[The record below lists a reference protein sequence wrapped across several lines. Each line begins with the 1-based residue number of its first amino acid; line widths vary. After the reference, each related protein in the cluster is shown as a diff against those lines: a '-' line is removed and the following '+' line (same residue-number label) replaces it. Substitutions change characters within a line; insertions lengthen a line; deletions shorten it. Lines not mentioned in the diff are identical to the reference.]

1 MNFRA
6 LREPLAALG
15 VQLHDV
21 PSSEHA
27 RDGRC
32 KSCGV
37 RGLRGVVVEE
47 WFRERSALHARR
59 RGWCHIADV
68 CSSDCAM
75 AVAIE
80 HRLIEDDSL

>member
-15 VQLHDV
+15 VQLRDV
-21 PSSEHA
+21 PSPEHA

-32 KSCGV
+32 KSCNT
-37 RGLRGVVVEE
+37 RGLKGVVVRQCRVFVQRAETSRT
-47 WFRERSALHARR
+47 WER
-59 RGWCHIADV
+59 HIADV

-80 HRLIEDDSL
+80 HRLLEDSA

>member
-1 MNFRA
+1 VNFDE

-15 VQLHDV
+15 VQLRNV
-21 PSSEHA
+21 PSPEHA

-37 RGLRGVVVEE
+37 RGLKGVVVKSCRAGIQRAGTLRS
-47 WFRERSALHARR
+47 WER
-59 RGWCHIADV
+59 HIADV

-75 AVAIE
+75 AMAIE
-80 HRLIEDDSL
+80 HRLLEDSA